1 MLSIQIKSILRNKV
15 NIEYVIAI
23 IVIFVFLNIGINL
36 TKMVDYFYDTKVK
49 EFMDEES
56 LYDARSLFTSD
67 PQVVLT
73 EEQQEEIKMMKY
85 VEDFR
90 IDTIEIPNQKLS
102 CYVIVVDD
110 WKHCDYIKK
119 IFDKKGIEL
128 ESSGGSVQ
136 YDAMLES
143 YKNVINISKVVKYL
157 DILIVL
163 CITILIY
170 NNIISNQQ
178 ENLKLLKILGYNSYK
193 IKKIIYV
200 DLLAITLI
208 GWIIGIII
216 LFFLTKLI
224 KMEINIISSIM
235 INVLIYSFS
244 LIVSTIKKLGVID

>member
-73 EEQQEEIKMMKY
+73 EEQQEEIKRMKY

-208 GWIIGIII
+208 GWIIGII
-216 LFFLTKLI
+216 LLCFLTKLI
-224 KMEINIISSIM
+224 KMKINIISSII
-235 INVLIYSFS
+235 INVLTYTIA
-244 LIVSTIKKLGVID
+244 LIISKKNIH

>member
-1 MLSIQIKSILRNKV
+1 M
-15 NIEYVIAI
+15 
-23 IVIFVFLNIGINL
+23 
-36 TKMVDYFYDTKVK
+36 
-49 EFMDEES
+49 
-56 LYDARSLFTSD
+56 
-67 PQVVLT
+67 
-73 EEQQEEIKMMKY
+73 
-85 VEDFR
+85 
-90 IDTIEIPNQKLS
+90 
-102 CYVIVVDD
+102 IVVDD

-224 KMEINIISSIM
+224 KMEINIISSII
-235 INVLIYSFS
+235 INVLTYTIALIISKKIY
-244 LIVSTIKKLGVID
+244 IK

>member
-73 EEQQEEIKMMKY
+73 EEQQEEIKRMKY

-178 ENLKLLKILGYNSYK
+178 ENIKLLKILGYNSYK

-224 KMEINIISSIM
+224 KMEINIISSII
-235 INVLIYSFS
+235 INVLTYKKALIISKKIY
-244 LIVSTIKKLGVID
+244 IK

>member
-1 MLSIQIKSILRNKV
+1 
-15 NIEYVIAI
+15 
-23 IVIFVFLNIGINL
+23 
-36 TKMVDYFYDTKVK
+36 
-49 EFMDEES
+49 
-56 LYDARSLFTSD
+56 
-67 PQVVLT
+67 
-73 EEQQEEIKMMKY
+73 MKY

-128 ESSGGSVQ
+128 ENSGGSVQ

-178 ENLKLLKILGYNSYK
+178 DNLKLLKILGYNSYK

-224 KMEINIISSIM
+224 KMEINIISSII
-235 INVLIYSFS
+235 INVLTYTIA
-244 LIVSTIKKLGVID
+244 LIISKKNIH

>member
-73 EEQQEEIKMMKY
+73 EEQQEEIKRMKY

-163 CITILIY
+163 CITILLY

-224 KMEINIISSIM
+224 KMEINIISSII
-235 INVLIYSFS
+235 INVLTYTIALIISKKIY
-244 LIVSTIKKLGVID
+244 IK

>member
-23 IVIFVFLNIGINL
+23 IVIFVFLNIGSNL
-36 TKMVDYFYDTKVK
+36 TKMVDYFYDIKVK

-73 EEQQEEIKMMKY
+73 EEQQEKIKRMKY

-136 YDAMLES
+136 YDAILKS
-143 YKNVINISKVVKYL
+143 YKNVTNISKVVKYL

-178 ENLKLLKILGYNSYK
+178 DNLKLLKILGYNSYK

-208 GWIIGIII
+208 GWIIGII
-216 LFFLTKLI
+216 LLCFLTKLI
-224 KMEINIISSIM
+224 KMKINIISSII
-235 INVLIYSFS
+235 INVLTYTIA
-244 LIVSTIKKLGVID
+244 LIISKKNIH